1 MRIEAFRPAH
11 VAGVHAA
18 PARFRDLFDPG
29 FVAVIARHPTW
40 SVIDGEGASA
50 RTVFVGGVVPRGD
63 GLAAW
68 GAFTEHARPHHVL
81 AVHRMVK
88 AVLADLASDAD
99 TDTGA
104 IVIDLDPAYPQGL
117 RWARMLGFEVN
128 P

>member
-1 MRIEAFRPAH
+1 MRIEDFRPAH
-11 VAGVHAA
+11 VAGVRGA
-18 PARFRDLFDPG
+18 PARFRDLFRPD
-29 FVAVIARHPTW
+29 FVAEITRHPTW
-40 SVIDGEGASA
+40 SMIDGEGESA
-50 RTVFVGGVVPRGD
+50 CTVFVGGVVPRGD

-88 AVLADLASDAD
+88 AVLADIEP
-99 TDTGA
+99 DTGA
-104 IVIDLDPAYPQGL
+104 IAIDLDPAYPQGL